1 MMNMIL
7 SEGSSSR
14 LNKNLVEKKQI
25 AMAAFSFAFDL
36 EDPGLGLIG
45 GIGSAAASCSD
56 LEKAMD
62 EEIALMQKELISE
75 EEFQKVRTQIENN
88 LATQNASV
96 AGVAENLAENFVYFG
111 STEMVNKQLE
121 KYMSVTREDILR
133 VAKKY
138 LTQDKRVILHYL
150 PKQ

>member
-1 MMNMIL
+1 MP
-7 SEGSSSR
+7 
-14 LNKNLVEKKQI
+14 
-25 AMAAFSFAFDL
+25 AACCLDY
-36 EDPGLGLIG
+36 GTR
-45 GIGSAAASCSD
+45 
-56 LEKAMD
+56 
-62 EEIALMQKELISE
+62 
-75 EEFQKVRTQIENN
+75 KVRTQIENN